1 MGRGLAELR
10 GKLPPDGIV
19 TLDAGNHT
27 GWPMRY
33 LSYGRPG
40 RLLGP
45 TSGAMAYS
53 VPAAVAASLVH
64 RDRLVIGCVG
74 DGGVIMSGQEFMT
87 AVQHGGKPIILVFN
101 NKTYGTIRM
110 HQEPDHPQRVGGTAL
125 VNPAFAPRAP
135 ASG

>member
-1 MGRGLAELR
+1 MGRALAELR
-10 GKLPPDGIV
+10 GKLPPDAIV

-53 VPAAVAASLVH
+53 VPAAVAASLVP
-64 RDRLVIGCVG
+64 RDRLLIGFVG
-74 DGGVIMSGQEFMT
+74 GGGVRMGRHEFM
-87 AVQHGGKPIILVFN
+87 AALHHGGQPVIL
-101 NKTYGTIRM
+101 GL
-110 HQEPDHPQRVGGTAL
+110 H
-125 VNPAFAPRAP
+125 
-135 ASG
+135 